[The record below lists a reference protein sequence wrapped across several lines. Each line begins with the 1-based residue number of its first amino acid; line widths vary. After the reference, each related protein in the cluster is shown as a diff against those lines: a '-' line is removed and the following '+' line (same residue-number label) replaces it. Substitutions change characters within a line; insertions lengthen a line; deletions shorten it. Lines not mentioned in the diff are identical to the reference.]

1 MVWNLQEQ
9 TLAVREYD
17 DHRTYV
23 VEGAGAPET
32 HLGIVVT
39 AAG

>member
-1 MVWNLQEQ
+1 M
-9 TLAVREYD
+9 AVREYD

-39 AAG
+39 AAR